1 VQFSIELTIF
11 FDQMKFDKTPP
22 ILPPPREQKANL
34 RVVAVFPLKV
44 LSAKIINYGALE
56 EDVDFVVCSCS
67 SASAS
72 MGNFCESQRE
82 RISSCCCVKL
92 KCSSTLLHT

>member
-1 VQFSIELTIF
+1 VIILSKASTVQVSLELTIF
-11 FDQMKFDKTPP
+11 FDEIKFDKTPST
-22 ILPPPREQKANL
+22 LPPPREQKANL

-67 SASAS
+67 SAASTS
-72 MGNFCESQRE
+72 MGKFCES
-82 RISSCCCVKL
+82 
-92 KCSSTLLHT
+92 

>member
-1 VQFSIELTIF
+1 MT
-11 FDQMKFDKTPP
+11 FDETPP

-67 SASAS
+67 SAASTS
-72 MGNFCESQRE
+72 MGKFCES
-82 RISSCCCVKL
+82 
-92 KCSSTLLHT
+92 